1 MITQFFIRIL
11 SKCWAVQQC
20 CIPLTARQSRRWVGK
35 ESLSSLCGCQG
46 VFCFDFLNTQIAEL
60 HKCIVYLYIWAFV
73 IKPILNSLLAT
84 ICLKSTYIYIFIF
97 SNFGSRDI
105 LKCQCLVGLFLSVI
119 TSVAR
124 QGPELLLCVQCTGA
138 RTCNTLLMVASLTLG
153 RFCL

>member
-1 MITQFFIRIL
+1 MY
-11 SKCWAVQQC
+11 
-20 CIPLTARQSRRWVGK
+20 
-35 ESLSSLCGCQG
+35 SLPIYLSLC
-46 VFCFDFLNTQIAEL
+46 DKAYSEL
-60 HKCIVYLYIWAFV
+60 SAGHHLLKKYI
-73 IKPILNSLLAT
+73 
-84 ICLKSTYIYIFIF
+84 YIYIFIF

>member
-1 MITQFFIRIL
+1 MYIL
-11 SKCWAVQQC
+11 P
-20 CIPLTARQSRRWVGK
+20 IYL
-35 ESLSSLCGCQG
+35 SLC
-46 VFCFDFLNTQIAEL
+46 DKAYSE
-60 HKCIVYLYIWAFV
+60 
-73 IKPILNSLLAT
+73 NSAGHHLL
-84 ICLKSTYIYIFIF
+84 KKYIYIFFIS
-97 SNFGSRDI
+97 SNFGSRNI